1 VLEFREQP
9 RDFTAKDAV
18 LTTRA
23 ERDRIMQ
30 CVLHYEPDRVWVT
43 DVVHEWTGSAWQT
56 VKGSYAKLRLSGQR
70 IAAQSASLG
79 LELASDGVRNGQRLM
94 VLKRS

>member
-1 VLEFREQP
+1 M
-9 RDFTAKDAV
+9 
-18 LTTRA
+18 TTRA

-30 CVLHYEPDRVWVT
+30 CILHYEPDRVWVT

-56 VKGSYAKLRLSGQR
+56 LKSSYAKLRLSGDR
-70 IAAQSASLG
+70 IAAQAAAVG
-79 LELASDGVRNGQRLM
+79 LKLASDSVRNGQRLM